1 MVNGAKRYELFRTL
15 DAIVRDE
22 VPLIPVRESLRVD
35 TVQPWV
41 ANYKRNIF
49 TTEMQFLRVD
59 MAAKKK
65 GP

>member
-1 MVNGAKRYELFRTL
+1 MANGPQRYELFKAM

-41 ANYKRNIF
+41 ANYKRNVF
-49 TTEMQFLRVD
+49 TTEMQFMRVD
-59 MAAKKK
+59 MAGKKK